1 MEKIVRAFESKEK
14 SFLLNKKIK
23 RFPFNGSSPYLIDKL
38 VIFGYDSL
46 TKEKDIY
53 PKVQDF
59 LQKSTPKNE
68 KTDNNV
74 IGSFIPGTKTP
85 YNPYIKQ
92 NYFEIPFEP
101 NILGEICSD
110 YSKEVIT
117 NENILELVFPNKY
130 HGYYYPTYEMFIKA
144 KNENGFPHKHRMVF
158 HSNPDTNEG
167 LKKSQFGF
175 AKIFYEKVEIKSNK
189 SILLLPKV
197 FCIIS
202 EFPFYSAFKEIISRL
217 KYWFYNEP
225 ELTIPIEILLYNLIA
240 YVPSPLNTSI
250 CLNLDSCLET
260 SVKQPMTSRNTT
272 KKITFEKQNNLPPCV
287 LHFPILTGVPVIQ
300 INLQNMLRYFTPAM
314 FFKIFIF
321 SFLEKDILFF
331 STNLEMISMAIFVFS
346 NLNFPFNDG
355 NYYWFNASVSYKSLV
370 TGNSVFVGHT
380 NTTMLGIHC
389 PYTNNYINQ
398 VKMRDHFIC
407 DLDKKE
413 FEYIKSKGSEDVKP
427 TMNLLSFIKK
437 VCKDRTID
445 NSKLFSIFRNLY
457 VKIEKE
463 CKGSS
468 HNDANGYPLF
478 YDKVDIDANKQIQEY
493 FYTFIAEITSNM
505 YKNISFHSELDTGT
519 NMNDRNRANES
530 FYNEYNKENE
540 NSLIQ
545 EEKDFY
551 FLLRSTFKFSSFV
564 EGFVKT
570 SGNSGLYQIPFI
582 FIDEFSNLYGKQE
595 GVTPIKDGKYINIIE
610 TFYSNLQKN
619 FKLVRP
625 KEAERNTTIGTSY
638 IRLQSIR
645 ESKSVHNE
653 YMIDFSNFYAH
664 YFESNLWEKI
674 ARNIYDFK
682 QKEYKSII
690 ASNDKKNNIM
700 SEFIKPK
707 YKYEQVLL
715 DNTILL
721 DYIKKLQN
729 LETDAIKDLFPSYEL
744 LLQNSIAEINKN
756 LIEAVVES
764 EYIRLG
770 DVPIWYF
777 LTYAIFTLFS
787 LTRTLCNNKELADQ
801 IVLFS
806 GIMDSDKCSSRKYF
820 KELLFTFEHLSH
832 LNNKEVKNNIGFC
845 VFFVINKLRIKE
857 IVSNEPLKE
866 LINLLNSF
874 DNNVVPITDSDE
886 ENQID
891 LKVIFPNK
899 IKKTEKD
906 IIDYIIAHPKESG
919 TVILNGSKRIE
930 IDQNQL
936 YRNTITVT
944 QTKTNP
950 KLEIVIKGKN
960 GFSCESNNI
969 YTPKQIFD
977 DLSFLRDKV
986 IYDID
991 APNCRYFN
999 FITYCLNLLFY
1010 VKYSPSDIFD
1020 DDNRTNILNLL
1031 VKIMIVINR
1040 EIKNN

>member
-1 MEKIVRAFESKEK
+1 M
-14 SFLLNKKIK
+14 
-23 RFPFNGSSPYLIDKL
+23 
-38 VIFGYDSL
+38 
-46 TKEKDIY
+46 
-53 PKVQDF
+53 
-59 LQKSTPKNE
+59 
-68 KTDNNV
+68 
-74 IGSFIPGTKTP
+74 
-85 YNPYIKQ
+85 
-92 NYFEIPFEP
+92 
-101 NILGEICSD
+101 
-110 YSKEVIT
+110 
-117 NENILELVFPNKY
+117 
-130 HGYYYPTYEMFIKA
+130 
-144 KNENGFPHKHRMVF
+144 
-158 HSNPDTNEG
+158 
-167 LKKSQFGF
+167 
-175 AKIFYEKVEIKSNK
+175 
-189 SILLLPKV
+189 
-197 FCIIS
+197 
-202 EFPFYSAFKEIISRL
+202 
-217 KYWFYNEP
+217 
-225 ELTIPIEILLYNLIA
+225 
-240 YVPSPLNTSI
+240 
-250 CLNLDSCLET
+250 
-260 SVKQPMTSRNTT
+260 
-272 KKITFEKQNNLPPCV
+272 
-287 LHFPILTGVPVIQ
+287 
-300 INLQNMLRYFTPAM
+300 
-314 FFKIFIF
+314 
-321 SFLEKDILFF
+321 
-331 STNLEMISMAIFVFS
+331 
-346 NLNFPFNDG
+346 
-355 NYYWFNASVSYKSLV
+355 
-370 TGNSVFVGHT
+370 
-380 NTTMLGIHC
+380 
-389 PYTNNYINQ
+389 
-398 VKMRDHFIC
+398 
-407 DLDKKE
+407 
-413 FEYIKSKGSEDVKP
+413 
-427 TMNLLSFIKK
+427 
-437 VCKDRTID
+437 CKDRTID

-645 ESKSVHNE
+645 ENKSVHNE

-729 LETDAIKDLFPSYEL
+729 LETNAIKDLFPSYEL

-787 LTRTLCNNKELADQ
+787 LTRTLCNNKELAVQ

-806 GIMDSDKCSSRKYF
+806 Q
-820 KELLFTFEHLSH
+820 
-832 LNNKEVKNNIGFC
+832 EVT
-845 VFFVINKLRIKE
+845 
-857 IVSNEPLKE
+857 SPL
-866 LINLLNSF
+866 
-874 DNNVVPITDSDE
+874 
-886 ENQID
+886 
-891 LKVIFPNK
+891 
-899 IKKTEKD
+899 
-906 IIDYIIAHPKESG
+906 
-919 TVILNGSKRIE
+919 
-930 IDQNQL
+930 
-936 YRNTITVT
+936 
-944 QTKTNP
+944 
-950 KLEIVIKGKN
+950 
-960 GFSCESNNI
+960 
-969 YTPKQIFD
+969 
-977 DLSFLRDKV
+977 
-986 IYDID
+986 
-991 APNCRYFN
+991 
-999 FITYCLNLLFY
+999 
-1010 VKYSPSDIFD
+1010 
-1020 DDNRTNILNLL
+1020 
-1031 VKIMIVINR
+1031 
-1040 EIKNN
+1040 